1 MAIYG
6 IGAHYGKTKDVSG
19 EFKKKNLVGVGYTAS
34 EAPELYQFISTLKVG
49 DIIYIKS
56 FAPSSKFI
64 FVLAIGFIKDGEIL
78 NSKLS
83 HGLVKA
89 GRNVV
94 WKVKDKFPILKPKE
108 RNNVRL
114 NTLYQE
120 FNPEVQA
127 EIFKKLLWPPIKDTC
142 RAC

>member
-19 EFKKKNLVGVGYTAS
+19 EFIKKNLVGVGYTVS
-34 EAPELYQFISTLKVG
+34 EAPELYQFIAALKVG

-64 FVLAIGFIKDGEIL
+64 FVRAIGFIKDGEIL

-83 HGLVKA
+83 RDVVET

-94 WKVKDKFPILKPKE
+94 WKVVWEVTNKLRIPKPKE

-120 FNPEVQA
+120 FNPQVQA
-127 EIFKKLLWPPIKDTC
+127 EILKKL
-142 RAC
+142 AEHGH